1 MTLKQQISILD
12 GAIIRLRSER
22 TRFAATAH
30 PQWPKVTVTVQQLAK
45 DAMRKAGAEEV
56 LIKGIDR
63 VAFERSAHTLWGGS
77 IKANNDACIEACQAG
92 VDSIVSILDDYRKT
106 LKEKQSNRMMWWT
119 LIFSAIAA
127 IGTLLSFIF

>member
-12 GAIIRLRSER
+12 SAIIRLRSER
-22 TRFAATAH
+22 NQFAATAH
-30 PQWPKVTVTVQQLAK
+30 PQWPKVTATVKQLAK
-45 DAMRKAGAEEV
+45 DAMRKAGAEEE

-63 VAFERSAHTLWGGS
+63 VAFERSAHTLWGSS

-92 VDSIVSILDDYRKT
+92 VDSIVSILDDYRNT
-106 LKEKQSNRMMWWT
+106 LKEKQNNRMMRWT

>member
-12 GAIIRLRSER
+12 SAIIRLRSER
-22 TRFAATAH
+22 NQFAATVH
-30 PQWPKVTVTVQQLAK
+30 PQWPKLTADVKRLAVE
-45 DAMRKAGAEEV
+45 AMQKAGAEEG
-56 LIKGIDR
+56 LIAAIDR
-63 VAFERSAHTLWGGS
+63 VAYQRSGHTLWGGS
-77 IKANNDACIEACQAG
+77 IKANNDSCIEACQAG